1 VATTGPLLVVPSV
14 YRPSSDRP
22 LLSFAYHRLTAAHRP
37 WNYNPNPDDNSQS
50 NQQPIDPPTQGYF
63 SPPQHQPSPSSSYP
77 RLPLPHFAQS
87 RHQPTAAQPRPQQY
101 STPSASLAAALR
113 EGADFLPRPSI
124 LPRLPPLSRHNSA
137 FNQQSSFG
145 YIPNHFFY
153 SPPQS
158 PQDSGPS
165 QPITNTNPTHQT
177 TSSSSAQP
185 FAGPSF
191 TGHSIGPSFDN
202 PLAHSQSNSHSAPHF
217 STNHTT
223 SAFRRQS
230 HTDVQNPAN
239 QQHVKEEDPDT
250 MPASTSTSATNRKRP
265 RPSDLGSPP
274 SATKRRLNS
283 LHAPIELD
291 DTDEEE
297 DEELGADND
306 ILAKEREALVTK
318 QREESSRVSR
328 IGELNCMIC
337 LEHFTSMTA
346 THCGMLT
353 LHPRAENQA
362 NMYAG
367 HIFCHECLT
376 QALIAS
382 QRNSDHNYG
391 TCPACRKPI
400 KPKGK
405 TQIVPLTLMKARKK

>member
-1 VATTGPLLVVPSV
+1 LLPLT
-14 YRPSSDRP
+14 
-22 LLSFAYHRLTAAHRP
+22 YHRLTIAHRP
-37 WNYNPNPDDNSQS
+37 WNHSPNPDDSSPS
-50 NQQPIDPPTQGYF
+50 NQQPIDPPTQGYYP
-63 SPPQHQPSPSSSYP
+63 PPQHQHSSSYP
-77 RLPLPHFAQS
+77 RLPLPNFTQSREHSTAAQS
-87 RHQPTAAQPRPQQY
+87 RPQHH

-124 LPRLPPLSRHNSA
+124 LPRLPPLSRLNSA
-137 FNQQSSFG
+137 SAQQSSFG

-165 QPITNTNPTHQT
+165 HHTADTNQTHQSA
-177 TSSSSAQP
+177 SSSSARP

-191 TGHSIGPSFDN
+191 TNQSIGPSITN
-202 PLAHSQSNSHSAPHF
+202 PLAHSQSTTYSAPRLDAHC
-217 STNHTT
+217 TA
-223 SAFRRQS
+223 SAFRSGQPHS
-230 HTDVQNPAN
+230 DYQNPAS
-239 QQHVKEEDPDT
+239 QQHVKKEEEEEYSNT
-250 MPASTSTSATNRKRP
+250 MPASTSTAATSRKRA
-265 RPSDLGSPP
+265 RSTDLGSPP

-283 LHAPIELD
+283 VHAPIELD
-291 DTDEEE
+291 DTDEDE
-297 DEELGADND
+297 DEELGPDND

-318 QREESSRVSR
+318 QREESSKVSR

-337 LEHFTSMTA
+337 LEHFTGMTA
-346 THCGMLT
+346 THCGMFT
-353 LHPRAENQA
+353 LCPQEEYQA
-362 NMYAG
+362 DVFAG

-405 TQIVPLTLMKARKK
+405 TQIVPLTLMKAKKKK